1 MHTEDR
7 KKIWK
12 MKTSS
17 SSGTLKTLYHNGS
30 YLLFGNRKL
39 KSFQSS

>member
-1 MHTEDR
+1 
-7 KKIWK
+7 

-17 SSGTLKTLYHNGS
+17 SSGTLKTLYRNGS

-39 KSFQSS
+39 KNFSNFIGEIPFTLK